1 MINQM
6 AKRLKYKQNLYVLL
20 LTFNIIVSLYFQN
33 VSCKNS
39 NKSFRSIRSND
50 EKIEKLYLNQ
60 DYINLIPYSGN
71 FKIVLI

>member
-6 AKRLKYKQNLYVLL
+6 AKQNLYVLL

-33 VSCKNS
+33 ASCKNL
-39 NKSFRSIRSND
+39 NKSFRSIRNND

>member
-20 LTFNIIVSLYFQN
+20 LKFNIIVSLYFQN
-33 VSCKNS
+33 VSCKNL

-50 EKIEKLYLNQ
+50 EKIEKLFLNQ
-60 DYINLIPYSGN
+60 DYINWIPYSGN

>member
-20 LTFNIIVSLYFQN
+20 LTFNIIVSLNFQN
-33 VSCKNS
+33 VSCKNL